1 MAKIKPHD
9 TQEEVMKKILSG
21 KATLEAPF
29 LKELES
35 IWELEAF
42 LNQYNKKLP
51 PVFRKLEKELHKINL
66 NWKPF

>member
-1 MAKIKPHD
+1 MVKIKSHD
-9 TQEEVMKKILSG
+9 TKEEVIKKILSG

-29 LKELES
+29 VKELES

-51 PVFRKLEKELHKINL
+51 LVIRNLEKEMHKINL